1 MQQHDF
7 LSALALV
14 LCVAAVTTVL
24 FQRLHQPV
32 VLGYVLAGMLVGPHL
47 PLPVYANSDTIETLS
62 ELGVILLMFS
72 LGLEFSLRKFLKV
85 GLTAGLTALIETS
98 VLIWL
103 GFMVARAFGWT
114 AREALFTGAMLAISS
129 TTIIAKAF
137 HEQAVAKRLRQL
149 VVSVLIVEDLIA
161 IVLMSG
167 LTAMGESETLS
178 LLTVGKSSARLLA
191 FLGGSVFLGLLLIPR
206 SIRAI
211 VTLNRPETT
220 LVGSIGICFALALLA
235 NKFGYSV
242 ALGAFLAGSLIAES
256 GQSRKIEPLVEPV
269 RDVFAAVF
277 FVSVGMSIEPHVL
290 VEHWQAIIVLTLVV
304 VIGKVIGVSIGAFLT
319 GAGVRLSIR
328 AGLSLAQIGEFSFI
342 IAGLGKALGATRDFL
357 YPTVVAVSALT
368 TLTTPFFISRSEA
381 VAGWVER
388 KLPHNIET
396 FAVLYTG
403 WIERLRDAPATGAT
417 EASTRRYA
425 RLLAIDVIMLAALII
440 ATALYTRPLAA
451 MIEQALGLRPDR
463 ARMVVIGMVIA
474 LALPLCLGI
483 VNVVRHLASNL
494 TEAALPRMTQRPELG
509 AAGRRALKIT
519 LVIGVLVLTGI
530 PLLAVTQPFLSG
542 PAGAFVLA
550 VAIGSFA
557 LALLKQT
564 QNLEGEV
571 RAGSQLL
578 VAALQ
583 HPEEHPAPASSEVD
597 HFLAELGAPKPVK
610 LTAECAAIGQ
620 TLVGLDVRGSTG
632 ATVLAIAREP
642 GGAMIPT
649 GREVLQ
655 ADDTLVLA
663 GTHEAIAQARRL
675 LTTGRPAK

>member
-1 MQQHDF
+1 MQHHDF

-32 VLGYVLAGMLVGPHL
+32 VLGYVLAGMLVGPYL
-47 PLPVYANSDTIETLS
+47 PVPVYANGDTIHTLS

-85 GLTAGLTALIETS
+85 GVTAGLTALIETS
-98 VLIWL
+98 VLMWL
-103 GFMVARAFGWT
+103 GFMAARAFGWT
-114 AREALFTGAMLAISS
+114 ARESLFTGSMLAISS

-137 HEQAVAKRLRQL
+137 HEQAVTKRLRQL

-206 SIRAI
+206 AIRAI
-211 VTLNRPETT
+211 VALNRPETT
-220 LVGSIGICFALALLA
+220 LVGSVGICFALALLA

-256 GQSRKIEPLVEPV
+256 GQARRIEPLVEPV

-277 FVSVGMSIEPHVL
+277 FVSVGMSIDPHVL
-290 VEHWQAIIVLTLVV
+290 VERWQAILVLTLVV
-304 VIGKVIGVSIGAFLT
+304 MVGKIFGVSMGAFLT

-328 AGLSLAQIGEFSFI
+328 SGLSLAQIGEFSFI
-342 IAGLGKALGATRDFL
+342 IAGLGTTLGATRDFL
-357 YPTVVAVSALT
+357 YPTVVAVSAIT
-368 TLTTPFFISRSEA
+368 TLTTPFFIKRSESA
-381 VAGWVER
+381 ASWVER
-388 KLPHNIET
+388 KLPNNIQT

-403 WIERLRDAPATGAT
+403 WVERMRDAPARRN
-417 EASTRRYA
+417 EAHTKRYA
-425 RLLAIDVIMLAALII
+425 RLLAVDVVLLAGLII
-440 ATALYTRPLAA
+440 GASRFTRQLAA
-451 MIEQALGLRPDR
+451 MIEQALGLSPER
-463 ARMVVIGMVIA
+463 ARMLVIGMVIA
-474 LALPLCLGI
+474 AALPLCFGM
-483 VNVVRHLASNL
+483 VNVVRHLAANL
-494 TEAALPRMTQRPELG
+494 TDAALPRMTHRPELG

-519 LVIGVLVLTGI
+519 LVIAVLVLTGV

-542 PAGAFVLA
+542 AAGAALLA
-550 VAIGSFA
+550 VAIGAFV

-583 HPEEHPAPASSEVD
+583 HQDDYPTPASGEVD

-610 LTAECAAIGQ
+610 LTADCAAVGQ
-620 TLVGLDVRGSTG
+620 TLVALDLRGSTG

-649 GREVLQ
+649 GREVLRE
-655 ADDTLVLA
+655 DDTLVLA
-663 GTHEAIAQARRL
+663 GTHEAMAQAHRL
-675 LTTGRPAK
+675 LTTGRK

>member
-1 MQQHDF
+1 MQQQDF

-32 VLGYVLAGMLVGPHL
+32 VLGYVLAGILVGPHL
-47 PLPVYANSDTIETLS
+47 PVPIYANGDTIHTLS

-85 GLTAGLTALIETS
+85 GVTAGLTALIETS
-98 VLIWL
+98 VLLWL

-114 AREALFTGAMLAISS
+114 AREALFTGSMLAISS
-129 TTIIAKAF
+129 TTIIAKEF

-149 VVSVLIVEDLIA
+149 VISVLIVEDLIA

-167 LTAMGESETLS
+167 LTAMGESDSLS
-178 LLTVGKSSARLLA
+178 LVTLAKSSARLLA
-191 FLGGSVFLGLLLIPR
+191 FLGGSLFLGLLLIPR
-206 SIRAI
+206 AIRTMVA
-211 VTLNRPETT
+211 LNRPETT
-220 LVGSIGICFALALLA
+220 LVGSIGICFAFALLA

-256 GQSRKIEPLVEPV
+256 GQARRIEPLVEPV
-269 RDVFAAVF
+269 RDVFAAIF
-277 FVSVGMSIEPHVL
+277 FVSVGMSIDPHVL
-290 VEHWQAIIVLTLVV
+290 VERWQAIVVLTLVV
-304 VIGKVIGVSIGAFLT
+304 MVGKVFGVGMGAFFT
-319 GAGVRLSIR
+319 GSGVRLAIR

-342 IAGLGKALGATRDFL
+342 IAGLGLTLGATRDFL
-357 YPTVVAVSALT
+357 YPTIVAVSAIT
-368 TLTTPFFISRSEA
+368 TLTTPFFIKRSEA
-381 VAGWVER
+381 VASWVER
-388 KLPHNIET
+388 KLPNNLET

-403 WIERLRDAPATGAT
+403 WIERMRAAPTRGPTG
-417 EASTRRYA
+417 ASTRRYA
-425 RLLAIDVIMLAALII
+425 KLLAADVIMLAALII
-440 ATALYTRPLAA
+440 GTARYTRQISA
-451 MIEQALGLRPDR
+451 MIEQALGLRPER
-463 ARMVVIGMVIA
+463 ARMFVIGMVITA
-474 LALPLCLGI
+474 ALPLCLGI
-483 VNVVRHLASNL
+483 VSVVRHLASNL
-494 TEAALPRMTQRPELG
+494 TDAALPRMTQRPELG

-519 LVIGVLVLTGI
+519 LVIAVLVLTGV

-542 PAGAFVLA
+542 ASGAFVLA
-550 VAIGSFA
+550 VAVGAFA

-564 QNLEGEV
+564 QSLEGEV

-583 HPEEHPAPASSEVD
+583 NPEEHPTPASGELD

-610 LTAECAAIGQ
+610 LSADCAAVGQ

-642 GGAMIPT
+642 EGAMIPT
-649 GREVLQ
+649 GREVLREH
-655 ADDTLVLA
+655 DTLVLA
-663 GTHEAIAQARRL
+663 GTHEAIAKAHRL
-675 LTTGRPAK
+675 LTTGRK

>member
-1 MQQHDF
+1 MQHHEF

-32 VLGYVLAGMLVGPHL
+32 VLGYVLAGMLVGPYL
-47 PLPVYANSDTIETLS
+47 PVPVYANSETVHTLS

-72 LGLEFSLRKFLKV
+72 LGLEFSLRKFVKV
-85 GLTAGLTALIETS
+85 GVTAGLTALIETS

-114 AREALFTGAMLAISS
+114 AREGLFTGAMLAISS

-137 HEQAVAKRLRQL
+137 HEQAVSKRLKQL
-149 VVSVLIVEDLIA
+149 VISVLIVEDLIA

-178 LLTVGKSSARLLA
+178 LVTVAKSGGRLLA
-191 FLGGSVFLGLLLIPR
+191 FLGGCLFLGLLLIPR
-206 SIRAI
+206 AIRAI
-211 VTLNRPETT
+211 VALNRPETT

-256 GQSRKIEPLVEPV
+256 GQARRIEPLVEPV
-269 RDVFAAVF
+269 RDVFAAIF
-277 FVSVGMSIEPHVL
+277 FVSVGMSIDPHVL
-290 VEHWQAIIVLTLVV
+290 VEHWHEIIVLTLVV
-304 VIGKVIGVSIGAFLT
+304 VFGKVLGVSIGAFFT

-342 IAGLGKALGATRDFL
+342 IAGLGQTLGATRGFL

-368 TLTTPFFISRSEA
+368 TLTTPFFIKRSEE

-388 KLPHNIET
+388 RLPNNLET
-396 FAVLYTG
+396 FTVLYTG
-403 WIERLRDAPATGAT
+403 WVERIRGAPSLGQT

-425 RLLAIDVIMLAALII
+425 RLLAADLIMLAALII
-440 ATALYTRPLAA
+440 GTARYTRSISAV
-451 MIEQALGLRPDR
+451 IEQAVGLRPER
-463 ARMVVIGMVIA
+463 ARMLVIGMVIA
-474 LALPLCLGI
+474 VGLPLCLGI
-483 VNVVRHLASNL
+483 MSVVRHLATNL
-494 TEAALPRMTQRPELG
+494 TDAALPRMTNRPELG

-519 LVIGVLVLTGI
+519 LVIAVLVLTGV

-542 PAGAFVLA
+542 ASGAFVLA
-550 VAIGSFA
+550 IFVSAFA
-557 LALLKQT
+557 LALIKQT
-564 QNLEGEV
+564 QTLEGEV

-583 HPEEHPAPASSEVD
+583 NPEEHAMPATGEVD

-610 LTAECAAIGQ
+610 LSADCAAVGQ

-642 GGAMIPT
+642 EGAMIPT
-649 GREVLQ
+649 GREILREG
-655 ADDTLVLA
+655 DTLVLA
-663 GTHEAIAQARRL
+663 GTHEAIAQAHRL
-675 LTTGRPAK
+675 LTTGQK

>member
-47 PLPVYANSDTIETLS
+47 AVPVYADSDTIHTLS

-85 GLTAGLTALIETS
+85 GVTAGLTAVIETS

-114 AREALFTGAMLAISS
+114 AREGLFTGAMLAISS

-137 HEQAVAKRLRQL
+137 SEQAVSKRLKQL
-149 VVSVLIVEDLIA
+149 VISVLIVEDLIA

-178 LLTVGKSSARLLA
+178 LLTVGKSSLQLLA
-191 FLGGSVFLGLLLIPR
+191 FLGGTLFLGLLLIPR
-206 SIRAI
+206 VIRAI
-211 VTLNRPETT
+211 VALNRPETT

-256 GQSRKIEPLVEPV
+256 GQARRIEPLVEPV
-269 RDVFAAVF
+269 RDVFAAIF
-277 FVSVGMSIEPHVL
+277 FVSVGMSIDPHVL
-290 VEHWQAIIVLTLVV
+290 VERWQAILVLTLVV
-304 VIGKVIGVSIGAFLT
+304 IFGKVVGVSIGAFFT

-342 IAGLGKALGATRDFL
+342 IAGLGQTLGATRDFL
-357 YPTVVAVSALT
+357 YPTIVAVSALT
-368 TLTTPFFISRSEA
+368 TLTTPFFIKRSEA
-381 VAGWVER
+381 VASWVER
-388 KLPHNIET
+388 RLPNNLET

-403 WIERLRDAPATGAT
+403 WVERMRGAPARAHA

-425 RLLAIDVIMLAALII
+425 RLLAADVVMLAALII
-440 ATALYTRPLAA
+440 CTARYTRTASA
-451 MIEQALGLRPDR
+451 VIEQAVGLRPDR
-463 ARMVVIGMVIA
+463 ARMLVIGMVIA
-474 LALPLCLGI
+474 ASLPLCLGI
-483 VNVVRHLASNL
+483 VSVVRHLAANL

-519 LVIGVLVLTGI
+519 LVIAVLVLTGV

-542 PAGAFVLA
+542 ASGAFVLA
-550 VAIGSFA
+550 VAVGAFA
-557 LALLKQT
+557 LALIKQT
-564 QNLEGEV
+564 QTLEGEV

-583 HPEEHPAPASSEVD
+583 NPEEHAAPPSGEVD

-610 LTAECAAIGQ
+610 LTSDCAAIGQ

-632 ATVLAIAREP
+632 ATVLAIARDP

-649 GREVLQ
+649 GREVLRE
-655 ADDTLVLA
+655 DDTLVLA
-663 GTHEAIAQARRL
+663 GTHEAIAQAHRL
-675 LTTGRPAK
+675 LTTGQK